1 MADGKFLIG
10 KPAGGVTTVTM
21 TDGVDN
27 TNLVLPESG
36 TVATE
41 AYADGKTTL
50 TQVKAEIS
58 TGSNLVTSPAG
69 AIGYGVG
76 SGGTVTQLTS
86 KTTAVTLNKPTGRI
100 IMNGAALPNS
110 GYVGFALNNTAF
122 SSNDNIIVNA
132 SGGAYDI
139 SAYEVRAVY
148 FSANTAAIYVKN
160 ISGGS
165 LSEALQINFTII
177 KGANS

>member
-10 KPAGGVTTVTM
+10 KPAGGVTTVTVV
-21 TDGVDN
+21 DGASN

-36 TVATE
+36 TVATQ
-41 AYADGKTTL
+41 TF
-50 TQVKAEIS
+50 VKAEIS
-58 TGSNLVTSPAG
+58 IGSNLVTSPTG
-69 AIGYGVG
+69 SVGYGSG
-76 SGGTVTQLTS
+76 SGGVVTQLTS
-86 KTTAVTLNKPTGRI
+86 KSTAVTLNKPTGKI
-100 IMNGAALPNS
+100 IMNNATLSNN
-110 GYVGFALNNTAF
+110 GYVGFVLNNTAF

-148 FSANTAAIYVKN
+148 LSANVAGIYVKN
-160 ISGGS
+160 VSGGS
-165 LSEALQINFTII
+165 LSDALQINFTII